1 MISQVNI
8 YLMDIVWILRDVSVE
23 VKINGIVKLLQVFV
37 T

>member
-1 MISQVNI
+1 MISQINI

-23 VKINGIVKLLQVFV
+23 VKIDGFVKLLQVFV